1 MTSIELDLA
10 ERQAPARTV
19 RRGLVH
25 GLRRVRGSVTISF
38 LIMAMVAVTAV
49 FGELIA
55 PQDPSAQDLS
65 LVLAQ
70 PSGAHWL
77 GTDELG
83 RDVFSRMIVGSQAV
97 FLGPLIVAGG
107 AMLIGNILGL
117 LAGYRGGIIDAF
129 IMRLADLLMAVP
141 GLLIIIVVAGT
152 IGGGYWVAVG
162 LLTLL
167 LMPFDARVVRGATLE
182 QVPRPYVEAA
192 RTLGVSNRR
201 IIFLH
206 IWPNISAVVVAN
218 TCLAYSGALV
228 GLASLSFLGVGATP
242 GSPDWGQM
250 LSDGQNSLFLN
261 PVASLAPGA
270 AIVLVAAAVNIIGD
284 WGYDRLS
291 SRGASR

>member
-10 ERQAPARTV
+10 ERQTPARTV